1 MPQRRYDEVF
11 RETQHSILY
20 YVINPIKF
28 GIIVKPGRHKN
39 MPDYA
44 GVDIIAAR
52 DYDVIETRQ

>member
-1 MPQRRYDEVF
+1 
-11 RETQHSILY
+11 
-20 YVINPIKF
+20 VINPIKF

-52 DYDVIETRQ
+52 DYDVVETRQ